1 MDVEQVTDW
10 LWCLRT
16 PVVQAYAVRHG
27 DGFDLIDASTAG
39 QDSAI
44 LDALAS
50 VAASA
55 VGDVAIGDVLLT
67 HGHDDHTGSAAAL
80 AERTGA
86 RILGP
91 SADAPVIEGVRAAPV
106 PNLRDWEVPLYEQ
119 SRQHVPP
126 APPVG
131 IDVRVDDGETLD
143 WEHPAR
149 IIAAP
154 GHTPGSVAVFF
165 EAAGVLVAGDAI
177 ASHDKGPM
185 VGVFNADV
193 PQAVATFRRL
203 AALDVDVACFGHG
216 APVVGDAGARLRQVA
231 AAL

>member
-1 MDVEQVTDW
+1 MELEQVTDW

-27 DGFDLIDASTAG
+27 DGFNLIDASTAG
-39 QDSAI
+39 QDCAI

-50 VAASA
+50 VAGSTAD
-55 VGDVAIGDVLLT
+55 DVAVGDVLLT

-80 AERTGA
+80 ARRTGA

-91 SADAPVIEGVRAAPV
+91 RADAPVIEGVLAAPI

-119 SRQHVPP
+119 SLQHVPP
-126 APPVG
+126 APPVNVG
-131 IDVRVDDGETLD
+131 VRIDDGATLAWD
-143 WEHPAR
+143 RPAR
-149 IIAAP
+149 VVAAP
-154 GHTPGSVAVFF
+154 GHTAGSVAVLF
-165 EAAGVLVAGDAI
+165 EDDGVLVAGDAI
-177 ASHDKGPM
+177 ASHDDRPM

-193 PQAVATFRRL
+193 PQAVATFRHL
-203 AALDVDVACFGHG
+203 ATLDVDIACFGHG
-216 APVVGDAGARLRQVA
+216 APLVGNAGARLRQVA